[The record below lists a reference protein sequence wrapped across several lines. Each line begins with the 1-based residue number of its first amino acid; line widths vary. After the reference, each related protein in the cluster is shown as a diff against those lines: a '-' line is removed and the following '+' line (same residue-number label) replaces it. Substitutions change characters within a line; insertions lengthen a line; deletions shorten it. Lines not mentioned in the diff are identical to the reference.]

1 MLDDKVQWMCNVD
14 SDHSI
19 IFNNTLYKY
28 LSYILEVKDVIF
40 INVCPI
46 SLRIEPY
53 MTFSYLSPMK
63 LT

>member
-1 MLDDKVQWMCNVD
+1 MCNVD
-14 SDHSI
+14 SDHSL
-19 IFNNTLYKY
+19 IFNNTLHKY
-28 LSYILEVKDVIF
+28 LSYILEVKGVILTKVF
-40 INVCPI
+40 PI